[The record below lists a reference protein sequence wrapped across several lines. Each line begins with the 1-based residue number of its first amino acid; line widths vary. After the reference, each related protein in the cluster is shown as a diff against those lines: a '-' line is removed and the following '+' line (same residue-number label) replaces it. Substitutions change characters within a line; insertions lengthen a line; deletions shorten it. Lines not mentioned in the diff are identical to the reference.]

1 MKKKCKYRNCSEDAK
16 PIKENI
22 STGHWL
28 SKFFG
33 KKKEIKVIGYKDYC
47 DKHEDWISGGL
58 E

>member
-1 MKKKCKYRNCSEDAK
+1 MACDTGAK